1 MTFRQLE
8 IVVQNFHKLSSRV
21 IEKLKHTLLKPFLS
35 FQSKILRIFLMGP
48 ERAKSV
54 EHRVLADVF
63 CFFGLENRKNAECS
77 LKTFFVSLRRFL
89 HSLHVASVVSG
100 RYVLRSGS
108 QRVLRSAPQR
118 GPRLRSGL
126 SAPLCSRLHDP
137 SLLTRRSVRSEKS
150 WDPKKSFEN
159 KRFFCSLVRKKK
171 VSKNS

>member
-1 MTFRQLE
+1 
-8 IVVQNFHKLSSRV
+8 
-21 IEKLKHTLLKPFLS
+21 
-35 FQSKILRIFLMGP
+35 MGP

-126 SAPLCSRLHDP
+126 SAPLRSRLHDP

-159 KRFFCSLVRKKK
+159 KRFFCSLVKKK
-171 VSKNS
+171 SQQELLVFSQKFRVFSVLTNFRVFFPVLTKVLGFECSILKISQ